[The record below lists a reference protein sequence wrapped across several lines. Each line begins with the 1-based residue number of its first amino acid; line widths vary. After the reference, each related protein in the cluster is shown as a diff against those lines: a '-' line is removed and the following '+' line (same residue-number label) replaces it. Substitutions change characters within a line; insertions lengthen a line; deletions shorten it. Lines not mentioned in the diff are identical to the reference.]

1 MANSLTGHTDGG
13 NEGLV
18 DGSHIL
24 SPSFT
29 NLYEL
34 GRGNGILLL
43 EDAISDNGNRNTPAN
58 LSGAIATTGDAH
70 IVNVKG
76 GHVVLDNV
84 LHNFCGGNG
93 ATANINL
100 TSGSANKNGS
110 TTQLDTGE
118 ECLFVVYLCSDGT
131 NNAIKWEQGTP
142 VTSASAYP
150 LTPNSFLTDPSSS
163 LTSKQS
169 FVIATI
175 RAIHNNSPAIANDLH
190 ITISEI
196 NDKRGFVRPSPIYLA
211 PLTGDSSASIDSSA
225 DLDNFHAS
233 ANTETGDFT
242 ASSLGALW
250 MSRGPDD
257 SGQSE
262 TNDVLYFSGYQDGAR
277 RTFKLGPTKL
287 VTVPSGGGT
296 KTFTFDGGSLFR
308 FTTNTAT
315 TLNPSGTFPSG
326 HTITISNANSAGQA
340 NLTFDSTGL
349 NEAVTPTS
357 STTFA
362 YDVDSSAWVRI
373 FQGTTAT
380 GGSNGAST
388 RLQISDGSG
397 GFTSSA
403 NLTFNTSSNV
413 LTLTGTADLNGLIT
427 DPTGIQFNDVS
438 SNPGTGDTLW
448 LNSGDSRL
456 YQGSTK
462 ILIDGDVIPININ
475 GLSAG
480 AIADGDFISFSD
492 TNDSN
497 TSKKEAIADVAALF
511 AGTGLTASSSVINI
525 NSNQAGIT
533 SIGPA
538 GDLTVN
544 QDLVVTGNLTVNG
557 TQTVI
562 NSTTLTV
569 DDKLIELAHTPIFT
583 DATCDYNNDPTIT
596 MDSTTKLV
604 VGMSVSGT
612 GIPSGA
618 TVSSITD
625 ATTFELSA
633 STTGGA
639 VTNGTLSFGGEGTD
653 VGIDGGGIILKSAD
667 GDKSITWNHATD
679 GWTLNQHLFP
689 STDSSKNLGSDTVR
703 WANGYFDTIHGAVN
717 VSSIT
722 GSGDLVIDTDTLFV
736 DVSADKVGIN
746 QSVPLA
752 QLQVEKVGFDYN
764 EVEVTSSSTSTPIA
778 VPLFD
783 RTQFRAA
790 KLLVEINNKTDSV
803 HETAEMVIT
812 TNGVSGGS
820 AATNAFLTTY
830 AIVNSSGINN
840 GTYNVDVNGSNVEL
854 QVTPLTNGDNIV
866 VKVHWQ
872 GLTI

>member
-1 MANSLTGHTDGG
+1 MTNSLTGHTKGP
-13 NEGLV
+13 NEGLF

-43 EDAISDNGNRNTPAN
+43 EDAISDNSNRNTPAN

-110 TTQLDTGE
+110 TTPLDIGE

-175 RAIHNNSPAIANDLH
+175 RAIYNATPALANDLR

-242 ASSLGALW
+242 TSSLGALW

-349 NEAVTPTS
+349 NENVTPTS

-362 YDVDSSAWVRI
+362 YDADSSAWVRI

-380 GGSNGAST
+380 GGSNGAAT

-397 GFTSSA
+397 GFTSSG
-403 NLTFNTSSNV
+403 NLTFNTSTNE
-413 LTLTGTADLNGLIT
+413 LTVDGKLTVTGLI
-427 DPTGIQFNDVS
+427 DPTGLELTPQS
-438 SNPGTGDTLW
+438 SNPVTGATSGNTLW
-448 LNSGDSRL
+448 LNTSDANRL

-462 ILIDGDVIPININ
+462 ILRDGDTLAMDIN

-497 TSKKEAIADVAALF
+497 TTKKEAIADVATLF

-525 NSNQAGIT
+525 DASQPTIT
-533 SIGPA
+533 AIGPSNA
-538 GDLTVN
+538 ALTVGQNLVVTGDLTVN
-544 QDLVVTGNLTVNG
+544 GTTTTV
-557 TQTVI
+557 
-562 NSTTLTV
+562 NSTTIQL
-569 DDKLIELAHTPIFT
+569 DDKNIELGNGVGNDAAINDGGITLISSDTDSNKTILFK
-583 DATCDYNNDPTIT
+583 DAT
-596 MDSTTKLV
+596 DSW
-604 VGMSVSGT
+604 
-612 GIPSGA
+612 
-618 TVSSITD
+618 
-625 ATTFELSA
+625 TF
-633 STTGGA
+633 
-639 VTNGTLSFGGEGTD
+639 
-653 VGIDGGGIILKSAD
+653 
-667 GDKSITWNHATD
+667 
-679 GWTLNQHLFP
+679 NQHLFP
-689 STDSSKNLGSDTVR
+689 SDDSQKNLGSDTVR
-703 WANGYFDTIHGAVN
+703 WANGYFDTVYGAGN
-717 VSSIT
+717 FTTIT
-722 GSGDLVIDTDTLFV
+722 GSSTVNIASGVLKVDTGNTR
-736 DVSADKVGIN
+736 VGVN
-746 QSVPLA
+746 QATPLA
-752 QLQVEKVGFDYN
+752 TLQVEKVGFDYN
-764 EVEVTSSSTSTPIA
+764 EQEVASSSTGTPIA
-778 VPLFD
+778 VTLFD

-790 KLLVEINNKTDSV
+790 KLLVEINNKTDGV

-820 AATNAFLTTY
+820 AATYAYHTTY
-830 AIVNSSGINN
+830 AIVNSGGTNN

>member
-1 MANSLTGHTDGG
+1 MANSLTGHTKGS
-13 NEGLV
+13 NEGLF

-43 EDAISDNGNRNTPAN
+43 EDAISDNSNRNTPAN

-93 ATANINL
+93 ATANI
-100 TSGSANKNGS
+100 TISSGSANKNGS
-110 TTQLDTGE
+110 TTALTSGK

-175 RAIHNNSPAIANDLH
+175 RATHNSSAAGANDLN

-315 TLNPSGTFPSG
+315 NLNPSGTFPSG

-340 NLTFDSTGL
+340 NLTFDTTGL

-362 YDVDSSAWVRI
+362 YDADSSAWVRV

-427 DPTGIQFNDVS
+427 DPTGIQFNDVTT
-438 SNPGTGDTLW
+438 NPGTGDTLW
-448 LNSGDSRL
+448 LDSDDSRL
-456 YQGSTK
+456 YHGSTK
-462 ILIDGDVIPININ
+462 ILMDGDVIPININ

-480 AIADGDFISFSD
+480 TIADGDFISFSD

-497 TSKKEAIADVAALF
+497 TTKKEAIADVATLF

-525 NSNQAGIT
+525 DANQAGIT

-538 GDLTVN
+538 GTLTVN
-544 QDLVVTGNLTVNG
+544 QDLTVTGNFTVNG
-557 TQTVI
+557 TTTTV
-562 NSTTLTV
+562 NSTTIQL
-569 DDKLIELAHTPIFT
+569 DDKNIELGNGVGNDAAINDGGITLISSDTDSNKTILFK
-583 DATCDYNNDPTIT
+583 DAT
-596 MDSTTKLV
+596 DSW
-604 VGMSVSGT
+604 
-612 GIPSGA
+612 
-618 TVSSITD
+618 
-625 ATTFELSA
+625 TF
-633 STTGGA
+633 
-639 VTNGTLSFGGEGTD
+639 
-653 VGIDGGGIILKSAD
+653 
-667 GDKSITWNHATD
+667 
-679 GWTLNQHLFP
+679 NQHLFP
-689 STDSSKNLGSDTVR
+689 SDDSQKNLGSSSIR
-703 WANGYFDTIHGAVN
+703 WANGYFDTVYGAGN
-717 VSSIT
+717 FTTIT
-722 GSGDLVIDTDTLFV
+722 GSSTVNISSGALKVDTGNTR
-736 DVSADKVGIN
+736 VGVN
-746 QSVPLA
+746 QATPLA
-752 QLQVEKVGFDYN
+752 TLQVEKVGFDYN
-764 EVEVTSSSTSTPIA
+764 EQEVASSSTGTPIA
-778 VPLFD
+778 VTLFD
-783 RTQFRAA
+783 RTEFRAA
-790 KLLVEINNKTDSV
+790 KLLVEIDNKTDDV

-812 TNGVSGGS
+812 TNGATGGT
-820 AATNAFLTTY
+820 AATNAYLTTY
-830 AIVNSSGINN
+830 AIVNSGGTNN

>member
-1 MANSLTGHTDGG
+1 MANSLTGHTKGS
-13 NEGLV
+13 NEGLF

-43 EDAISDNGNRNTPAN
+43 EDAISDNSNRNTPAN

-93 ATANINL
+93 ATANITIN
-100 TSGSANKNGS
+100 SGSANKNGS
-110 TTQLDTGE
+110 TTALTSGQ
-118 ECLFVVYLCSDGT
+118 ECLFVVYLCSDGS

-175 RAIHNNSPAIANDLH
+175 RATHNSSAAGANDLN

-362 YDVDSSAWVRI
+362 YDADSSAWVRL

-427 DPTGIQFNDVS
+427 DPTGIQFNDVTT
-438 SNPGTGDTLW
+438 NPGTGDTLW
-448 LNSGDSRL
+448 LDSDDSRL
-456 YQGSTK
+456 YHGSTK
-462 ILIDGDVIPININ
+462 ILMDGDTIPININ

-497 TSKKEAIADVAALF
+497 TTKKEAIADVATLF

-525 NSNQAGIT
+525 DASQPTIT
-533 SIGPA
+533 AIGPSDA
-538 GDLTVN
+538 ALTVGQNLVVTGDLTVN
-544 QDLVVTGNLTVNG
+544 GTTTTV
-557 TQTVI
+557 
-562 NSTTLTV
+562 NSTTIQL
-569 DDKLIELAHTPIFT
+569 DDKNIELGNGVGNDAAINDGGITLISSDSNKTILFK
-583 DATCDYNNDPTIT
+583 DAT
-596 MDSTTKLV
+596 DSW
-604 VGMSVSGT
+604 
-612 GIPSGA
+612 
-618 TVSSITD
+618 
-625 ATTFELSA
+625 TF
-633 STTGGA
+633 
-639 VTNGTLSFGGEGTD
+639 
-653 VGIDGGGIILKSAD
+653 
-667 GDKSITWNHATD
+667 
-679 GWTLNQHLFP
+679 NQHLFP
-689 STDSSKNLGSDTVR
+689 SSDSSKNLGSDTVR
-703 WANGYFDTIHGAVN
+703 WANGYFDTVYGAGN
-717 VSSIT
+717 FTTIT
-722 GSGDLVIDTDTLFV
+722 GSSTVNIASGALKVDTGNTR
-736 DVSADKVGIN
+736 VGVN
-746 QSVPLA
+746 QATPLA
-752 QLQVEKVGFDYN
+752 TLQVEKVGFDYN
-764 EVEVTSSSTSTPIA
+764 EQEVASSSTGTPIA
-778 VPLFD
+778 VTLFD
-783 RTQFRAA
+783 RTEFRAA
-790 KLLVEINNKTDSV
+790 KLLVEIDNKTDDV

-812 TNGVSGGS
+812 TNGATGGT
-820 AATNAFLTTY
+820 AATNAYLTTY
-830 AIVNSSGINN
+830 AIVNSGGTNN
-840 GTYNVDVNGSNVEL
+840 GAYNVDVNGSNVEL